1 MYSVCLCV
9 FMCLLQ
15 VFVDLCVFDVCL
27 RVFMCV
33 YVCLC
38 LFMTVCLCVYVCFMR
53 VLVCFG
59 VF

>member
-1 MYSVCLCV
+1 
-9 FMCLLQ
+9 
-15 VFVDLCVFDVCL
+15 VDLCVFDVCL